1 MKLARGGRELQ
12 CISWI
17 ARARL
22 GDRSLVPMLR
32 EKVESYN
39 SYPPDID
46 SFWSGFYKMYVL
58 PYRAIN
64 EFPVDCAQKAL
75 SEYRDPELLKVLLAS
90 KYDGSLFPVVDLLRE
105 LDDLVMDDVEAEYK
119 QKGTGSIRLLEIIA
133 NPKYENRVYAL
144 YTDQNIKQAERD
156 QLAKLLVQEYGRRD
170 VLKEYQK
177 NEKMRWTVQFSSM
190 TEDIPYL
197 MHMYETQPFV
207 KFTTGFPDDFDG
219 IVGEDLGDI
228 SFHESIVK
236 QLTEIGGAEVLSF
249 CWKNASMSDRYL
261 RRALRDCIVTLGDD
275 NDYLKLQPMMEVCG
289 GGSLIY
295 VLNNRIK
302 NGKHGKISIDEF
314 SDWSYTPCPNKGKIK

>member
-190 TEDIPYL
+190 TY
-197 MHMYETQPFV
+197 
-207 KFTTGFPDDFDG
+207 
-219 IVGEDLGDI
+219 I
-228 SFHESIVK
+228 SS
-236 QLTEIGGAEVLSF
+236 
-249 CWKNASMSDRYL
+249 
-261 RRALRDCIVTLGDD
+261 
-275 NDYLKLQPMMEVCG
+275 
-289 GGSLIY
+289 
-295 VLNNRIK
+295 
-302 NGKHGKISIDEF
+302 
-314 SDWSYTPCPNKGKIK
+314 TP